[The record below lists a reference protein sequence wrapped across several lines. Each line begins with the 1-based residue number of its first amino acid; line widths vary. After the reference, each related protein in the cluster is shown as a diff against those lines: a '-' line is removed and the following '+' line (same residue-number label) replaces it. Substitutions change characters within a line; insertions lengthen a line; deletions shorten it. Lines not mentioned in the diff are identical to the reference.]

1 MTATQTNRIGDVLV
15 EKGLLSQEQLQSAM
29 DKQKQLG
36 GKQPLGEILVSMGL
50 ITERTRVMALGEQWG
65 VEYIDLT
72 EVIIPD
78 DVSALIS
85 QELARRYKM
94 VPLEVVGNQ
103 IKMAMK
109 NPLDIFATD
118 EIRLMTGKEVL
129 PLIATEDDIL
139 LAINDNY
146 KVAAQNL
153 NNVLQTFQDE
163 EVELDRKRPEDL
175 AAEVDQAEAE
185 SAPIIQLANA
195 LISRAAIGFSGR
207 RSP

>member
-15 EKGLLSQEQLQSAM
+15 EKGLLTQEQLQNAI

-50 ITERTRVMALGEQWG
+50 ITERDRVKALGDQWG
-65 VEYIDLT
+65 VDYADLT
-72 EVIIPD
+72 DIIIPD
-78 DVSALIS
+78 DVVQLVS

-94 VPLEVVGNQ
+94 IPMEVIGNR

-118 EIRLMTGKEVL
+118 EIRLMTGKEVI
-129 PLIATEDDIL
+129 PLIAPEDDIL
-139 LAINDNY
+139 AAINENY
-146 KVAAQNL
+146 RVAAQNL
-153 NNVLQTFQDE
+153 NNVLQTFHTE
-163 EVELDRKRPEDL
+163 EVELDRKRPEEL

-185 SAPIIQLANA
+185 SAPIIRLANA
-195 LISRAAIGFSGR
+195 LISRAVQEN
-207 RSP
+207 P